1 MTRQYT
7 NLIIDDIENG
17 IISREFVLDAMLSW
31 FSEAEIAEFAKDR
44 IYTDDTDEEDESN
57 DSYDVWVG
65 GCVLDES
72 ISLERARDIKQ
83 TYILEGYND
92 VNILKC

>member
-17 IISREFVLDAMLSW
+17 MVSREFVLDAMLSW

-72 ISLERARDIKQ
+72 ISLERARDVKQ

-92 VNILKC
+92 VIISKC